1 MDPESETEP
10 QPTVGLVIAANSHCP
25 IKFIHV
31 GNLIKSEIKYAKV
44 WTEFLKILEEKCLEN
59 GKMLWYSNLF
69 CLVNVW
75 QRANLIHV
83 VYHFIVAFSCICILS
98 DLGIQLD
105 TSKQVVVFRP
115 NIHKL

>member
-10 QPTVGLVIAANSHCP
+10 QPTVGLVIAANSLCP

-44 WTEFLKILEEKCLEN
+44 WTEFLN
-59 GKMLWYSNLF
+59 SRGKMLWYSNLF

-98 DLGIQLD
+98 DLGIQID
-105 TSKQVVVFRP
+105 TLKQVVVFRS
-115 NIHKL
+115 NVHKW